1 MYRTLHI
8 KKTKLSNNSKISY
21 DVISFQLLL
30 PEKKISVK
38 IKKNDVRY
46 KRFYGGSNGGS
57 IFNHIGK

>member
-8 KKTKLSNNSKISY
+8 KKNKLSNNSKISY

-38 IKKNDVRY
+38 IKKNVRY
-46 KRFYGGSNGGS
+46 KRFYGGSNGGF

>member
-1 MYRTLHI
+1 M
-8 KKTKLSNNSKISY
+8 
-21 DVISFQLLL
+21 ISFQLLL

-46 KRFYGGSNGGS
+46 KRFYGGSNGGF